1 MPSWHNLLQVPETAL
16 AEMSQLSAL
25 LSDAL
30 DIADETSQNEQ
41 DFVQVRSKGKRT
53 RNYPKINSETIRPV
67 KKTINPRHTFI
78 LPVRWKIVFLNS
90 KLIALGNFQSTM
102 TSLSDPKTIVQ
113 ENVWWTPQIYN
124 LFFRTF
130 PLQQKTLRQEP
141 NINPVL

>member
-53 RNYPKINSETIRPV
+53 RNYPKS
-67 KKTINPRHTFI
+67 I
-78 LPVRWKIVFLNS
+78 LKQSDQLRKR
-90 KLIALGNFQSTM
+90 LIQDTRSFCPF
-102 TSLSDPKTIVQ
+102 DEK
-113 ENVWWTPQIYN
+113 
-124 LFFRTF
+124 
-130 PLQQKTLRQEP
+130 
-141 NINPVL
+141 